1 MKNKNITVFPKSN
14 PASHSSAYG
23 TADISVNDAA
33 YRADIAKENNVIGS
47 KIAEARKIAGLKQS
61 ELSEKMLALG
71 IDVTAQSISKW
82 EKGDA
87 TPNAYQLIALG
98 YALGIPNISE
108 YFSGSAPGNAQ
119 ELNAE
124 GLRHLHEYKEFL
136 VASGKYTVKP
146 VAKHIE
152 MREFKVYDL
161 ALSAGP
167 GNPLDESGFDYMMF
181 PASSIPAEAD
191 FAAKVSGT
199 SMEPVYNDGQYV
211 FIQQCET
218 LSPGE
223 IGIFYLDGMA
233 YIKLYD
239 EQMPD
244 ESIIDNYID
253 SYGVLHKQ
261 PVLISYNTKNGANP
275 PRPVLQG
282 QTFMIMGRV
291 LN

>member
-1 MKNKNITVFPKSN
+1 MNNQSKTIRFPAGN
-14 PASHSSAYG
+14 
-23 TADISVNDAA
+23 
-33 YRADIAKENNVIGS
+33 YRADIAKKKNVVGS
-47 KIAEARKIAGLKQS
+47 KIAEARKIAGLKQA
-61 ELSEKMLALG
+61 ELSEKMLDLG
-71 IDVTAQSISKW
+71 IEVTPQSISKW

-98 YALGIPNISE
+98 YALGIQNISE

-136 VASGKYTVKP
+136 VASGKYTIKP
-146 VAKHIE
+146 VEKHVVME
-152 MREFKVYDL
+152 DFRTYDL

-167 GNPLDESGFDYMMF
+167 GNPLDSDHFEYKQF
-181 PASSIPAEAD
+181 PASSIPENAD
-191 FAAKVSGT
+191 FAARVDGT
-199 SMEPVYNDGQYV
+199 SMEPVYRDGQYV

-223 IGIFYLDGMA
+223 VGVFFLDGKG
-233 YIKLYD
+233 YLKVYD
-239 EQMPD
+239 EQVPD
-244 ESIIDNYID
+244 EDHIEDYID

-261 PVLISYNTKNGANP
+261 PVLISYNTEGGANP
-275 PRPVLQG
+275 PRPVEQN
-282 QTFMIMGRV
+282 QTFWIMGRV

>member
-1 MKNKNITVFPKSN
+1 MKDKTVPVPS
-14 PASHSSAYG
+14 G
-23 TADISVNDAA
+23 G

-61 ELSEKMLALG
+61 GLSEKMTALG
-71 IDVTAQSISKW
+71 IDVTPQSISKW

-136 VASGKYTVKP
+136 VASGKYVVKP
-146 VAKHIE
+146 VATHVE
-152 MREFKVYDL
+152 MREFRTYDL

-167 GNPLDESGFDYMMF
+167 GNPLDESSFDYRLF
-181 PASSIPAEAD
+181 PASSVPPEAD

-211 FIQQCET
+211 FVQRCET

-223 IGIFYLDGMA
+223 IGIFFLDGMA
-233 YIKLYD
+233 YLKVYD

-244 ESIIDNYID
+244 ESVIEDYID
-253 SYGVLHKQ
+253 SYGVLHRQ
-261 PVLISYNTKNGANP
+261 PVLISYNTKDGANP